1 MAVNGRFV
9 VTLVN
14 FRVDMVREWN
24 VPQRSFLIE
33 KNFGGAD
40 LAQIVI
46 RNEYMI
52 LKTAL
57 KNLMESWVG
66 PVYLVIFFLLGG
78 TSSILRTFWGR
89 TSQKKHP
96 VHLP

>member
-1 MAVNGRFV
+1 MINGPGPGQNYGEMAVNGRFV

-24 VPQRSFLIE
+24 VPQRSFSIE
-33 KNFGGAD
+33 KKFGGAD

-66 PVYLVIFFLLGG
+66 PVYLVIFSV
-78 TSSILRTFWGR
+78 TRRSRSDSR
-89 TSQKKHP
+89 
-96 VHLP
+96 